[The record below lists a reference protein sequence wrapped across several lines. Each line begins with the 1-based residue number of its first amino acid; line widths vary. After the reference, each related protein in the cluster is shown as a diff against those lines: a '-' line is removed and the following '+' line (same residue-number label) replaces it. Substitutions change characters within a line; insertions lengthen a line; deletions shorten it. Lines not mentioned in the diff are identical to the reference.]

1 MIDKLKAAGSP
12 SRSMSRGPNIA
23 LWALQGVLALVFALS
38 ALMKFTAAPQAVEVF
53 EAMGT
58 ASWLPYVIGPL
69 EVVGA
74 IALLI
79 PRLSGL
85 AAAAFVALMI
95 GAVLTHLI
103 WGGSVVLEIVLLIL
117 SAVVAYGRRTSTS
130 ELLTHRGQRRPAVS

>member
-1 MIDKLKAAGSP
+1 MIDDLKATESP
-12 SRSMSRGPNIA
+12 LRSRSRGLNITF
-23 LWALQGVLALVFALS
+23 WVLQVVLALVFALS
-38 ALMKFTAAPQAVEVF
+38 AVMKFTAAPQAMEVF

-103 WGGSVVLEIVLLIL
+103 WGGSVVLEIVLLVL
-117 SAVVAYGRRTSTS
+117 SAVVAYGRRASMS
-130 ELLTHRGQRRPAVS
+130 DLLTHRGQR

>member
-1 MIDKLKAAGSP
+1 MIDDLEEAESP
-12 SRSMSRGPNIA
+12 SRSTSRGLNIT
-23 LWALQGVLALVFALS
+23 LWVLQGVLALVFALS
-38 ALMKFTAAPQAVEVF
+38 AAMKFTAAPQAMQVF

-69 EVVGA
+69 EVAGA

-85 AAAAFVALMI
+85 AATAFVALMI

-103 WGGSVVLEIVLLIL
+103 WGGSVVLEITLLLL
-117 SAVVAYGRRTSTS
+117 SAVVAYGRRASMS
-130 ELLTHRGQRRPAVS
+130 DLLTNRS